1 MSSEYALETSKTV
14 TEQPN
19 SEQRI
24 ANLLVELADLR
35 RQVADLQAEKEDLE
49 IALKTITEHGD
60 IVEAELERTNR
71 RLQREI
77 AQRELAQKT
86 LQSMLEILT
95 RNKADLELILDA
107 VIQHGDA
114 VEYELYSRAAES
126 LRRNEEQFHSIA
138 EATPIAM
145 VLTRPDSKIYYANT
159 TTGTMFGAEARLL
172 VDSSLESFFCD
183 PCDLENITAT
193 LSSNGSVRDFE
204 VRLRRCDRQEFWA
217 MASVH
222 PLILSGECV
231 FLNTFYDITRLK
243 ESEAQLREQAQL
255 LEIRVQE
262 RTRELQ
268 QAKEA
273 AEAASKARGE
283 FLANMGHEIRTPLNA
298 IMGFA
303 QIMNLDPNLS
313 EEYREYL
320 QMIYRSGEHLL
331 ALVNDILEMSKI
343 EAGKVPIKY
352 SEIDLPQFLQMIRDL
367 MWLKANSKGL
377 NLALDIAPH
386 TPRQICTDEGKLRQI
401 LLNFVS
407 NAIKFTPTG
416 SVTIAVAPQ
425 DQHYLRFSVI
435 DTGVGIAEK
444 ELDSLFTPFVQTE
457 SGRNSGEGTGLGL
470 AISRKYV
477 ELLGGQVQVTST
489 PQVGSIFSFT
499 LPLQPQKNTSHV

>member
-1 MSSEYALETSKTV
+1 
-14 TEQPN
+14 
-19 SEQRI
+19 
-24 ANLLVELADLR
+24 
-35 RQVADLQAEKEDLE
+35 
-49 IALKTITEHGD
+49 
-60 IVEAELERTNR
+60 
-71 RLQREI
+71 
-77 AQRELAQKT
+77 
-86 LQSMLEILT
+86 
-95 RNKADLELILDA
+95 
-107 VIQHGDA
+107 
-114 VEYELYSRAAES
+114 
-126 LRRNEEQFHSIA
+126 
-138 EATPIAM
+138 
-145 VLTRPDSKIYYANT
+145 
-159 TTGTMFGAEARLL
+159 MFGAEARLL

-499 LPLQPQKNTSHV
+499 LPLQPQKSTSHV